1 MSASLVHA
9 YEWDRGDTQRFVGV
23 GVGRDTVFL
32 YESGKSDP
40 SNWRDNV
47 FDTEDVVRTYDYS
60 PTNPGI
66 MGYGLNSG
74 AVYIKELRKSA
85 NVSASTAAATASSLL
100 LKPRVTGKCNAI
112 AFSMS
117 GSIVATGY
125 EKLRG
130 IESLLIWDLS
140 AQSTTPSVSVNTHDT
155 VLTAKFVPSDP
166 TRLIFG
172 GSRMLREY
180 DTRGDTIIGSVPT
193 NMCAKIAFNPHCDL
207 LFASYGESSSVAIW
221 DRRMF
226 GETRTEPLISIPRIF
241 MENSKLESRCL
252 RFSSE
257 NGNEFAVLQDGAMI
271 RRWQLSVTHNVGGPA
286 TQSSQLTSGLSRNKE
301 VPEITQLPASSQ
313 SSNGI
318 AKTFLDTN
326 EDEGE
331 SLRKCATD
339 CVWHRHKLD
348 AENWSLFVNKVHD
361 VHTETDKVVSFDYAT
376 NTSTGQLEFVCL
388 RQSGTMFRTPVTE
401 PPSSIYLDPF
411 NGFKMMLPP
420 HKLIEST
427 KGDSNK
433 LKVSDMS
440 SKEVRFLLEGTQPD
454 KTLATPPIDA
464 LSILR
469 EEKKNQR
476 DDLNLSPDDS
486 SENSDAASELSNTSR
501 DSESANSLKIELKS
515 LLSNDITCT
524 MERRALA
531 GYGLNAAENIALLT
545 SAEILGQ
552 PQTADSTPNTTAIS
566 PSTSSSGLL
575 AAWKWIKQQQG
586 LISQTKNYL
595 ETPEIDLRY
604 IGVLSI
610 WDGLSQEALEHR
622 IAPHAKMLSKTV
634 DEAVRYA
641 ARKSPGSVYVSA
653 DDELTPYRQL
663 CLRLTGWN
671 FGLSELESR
680 LIQLESKGE
689 FEKAAGWA
697 VFHNNI
703 ERAVESL
710 AKSRKKH
717 LRLMSTAVAGY
728 LVYKDV
734 PTNNVWREQCRKLA
748 SELSAPY
755 LRAIFAFI
763 ADGSW
768 LDVIDDGALPLAER
782 LGIALRFLPQKE
794 VGKYLSL
801 ITSRTIANGDL
812 EGIILTGFTPKILDL
827 LQTYLDRTGDIQT
840 VCLLVS
846 FGWPRFLEDSRL
858 PNWFAEYRQLLNSW
872 KYFSQRARLDIARNK
887 LLASR
892 YNTKAPPITAQAFLR
907 CSHCKEIITR
917 NAGLS
922 TKSGDTSGKR
932 KVAVNS
938 SKHIWNKCPSCGH
951 ALPACGVCTIALG
964 PCLDDETESDRWPMF
979 CLRCNHGYHSVHARQ
994 WFDRYDVCPVP
1005 SCGCLCAKSTPV

>member
-9 YEWDRGDTQRFVGV
+9 YEWDTEDTQRFVGL

-32 YESGKSDP
+32 YEYGKNDP
-40 SNWRDNV
+40 SGSRDNI

-60 PTNPGI
+60 PPNPGI
-66 MGYGLNSG
+66 VGYGLNSG
-74 AVYIKELRKSA
+74 AVYIKELRKPV
-85 NVSASTAAATASSLL
+85 NVSSGTASATANSLL
-100 LKPRVTGKCNAI
+100 LKPKVAGKCNAI
-112 AFSMS
+112 AFSVS
-117 GSIVATGY
+117 GNFAATGY

-130 IESLLIWDLS
+130 LDSLLIWDLS
-140 AQSTTPSVSVNTHDT
+140 AQSHTPSVSVNTHDT
-155 VLTAKFVPSDP
+155 ILTVKFVPSDP

-180 DTRGDTIIGSVPT
+180 DTRSNAIVGSVPT
-193 NMCAKIAFNPHCDL
+193 NMCAKVTFNTHCDL
-207 LFASYGESSSVAIW
+207 MFASYGESSSVAIW

-226 GETRTEPLISIPRIF
+226 GEKRLEPLISIPRIF
-241 MENSKLESRCL
+241 MENTKLESRCL
-252 RFSSE
+252 RFSSG

-271 RRWQLSVTHNVGGPA
+271 RRWQLSVMHKGGGPVS
-286 TQSSQLTSGLSRNKE
+286 QSSQLSSGLSRNKE
-301 VPEITQLPASSQ
+301 VTDHSQFQTSSQ
-313 SSNGI
+313 RSNRV
-318 AKTFLDTN
+318 AKKWL
-326 EDEGE
+326 E
-331 SLRKCATD
+331 SHEVARESAQKCATG

-348 AENWSLFVNKVHD
+348 AENWPLFVNKVYD
-361 VHTETDKVVSFDYAT
+361 VHTETDKVVSFDYTT
-376 NTSTGQLEFVCL
+376 NTGTGQLEFVCL

-411 NGFKMMLPP
+411 NVFRMMLPP

-427 KGDSNK
+427 NGDSNK
-433 LKVSDMS
+433 LKISDMS
-440 SKEVRFLLEGTQPD
+440 SKEVRFLFDGTQPHSSR
-454 KTLATPPIDA
+454 ATPPIDV
-464 LSILR
+464 LSILD
-469 EEKKNQR
+469 EEKKSQGEN
-476 DDLNLSPDDS
+476 LNFSSDDS
-486 SENSDAASELSNTSR
+486 SENSDVASNLPIRPEDPN
-501 DSESANSLKIELKS
+501 SAESLKIELES
-515 LLSNDITCT
+515 LLFNDITCT

-531 GYGLNAAENIALLT
+531 GYGLDAAKNIELLT
-545 SAEILGQ
+545 SSEMHGQ
-552 PQTADSTPNTTAIS
+552 PQITDSAPISSAIS
-566 PSTSSSGLL
+566 PSTPSLGLL

-586 LISQTKNYL
+586 LVSQSRNYL

-604 IGVLSI
+604 IGVLTV

-622 IAPHAKMLSKTV
+622 LAPHAKMLNKTV

-653 DDELTPYRQL
+653 DDDLTPYRQL

-671 FGLSELESR
+671 FELAELEPR
-680 LIQLESKGE
+680 LLQLEEKGE

-710 AKSRKKH
+710 AKSRKKN

-748 SELSAPY
+748 SELSSPY

-768 LDVIDDGALPLAER
+768 LDVIDDSALPMSER

-801 ITSRTIANGDL
+801 LTSRAITNGDL
-812 EGIILTGFTPKILDL
+812 EGIILTGFAPRILDL

-872 KYFSQRARLDIARNK
+872 KYFSQRAKLDIARNK

-892 YNTKAPPITAQAFLR
+892 YNTITPHITAQAFLR
-907 CSHCKEIITR
+907 CTKCKETISS
-917 NAGLS
+917 NVFSSAKL
-922 TKSGDTSGKR
+922 GDTVGKR

-938 SKHIWNKCPSCGH
+938 YKHIWNKCPSCDH
-951 ALPACGVCTIALG
+951 ALPACGVCTIPLG
-964 PCLDDETESDRWPMF
+964 PCLDDESESDRWPMF
-979 CLRCNHGYHSVHARQ
+979 CLKCNHGYHSVHARQ
-994 WFDRYDVCPVP
+994 WFGRYDVCPVP
-1005 SCGCLCAKSTPV
+1005 SCACLCAKSSMV